1 MPTPQTFIPI
11 DSTAADSASGTG
23 HAQVSTAIVQRLRQN
38 NRYLIEWR
46 GPTLTFLWPEDT
58 TPAIAEGVPKWRPR
72 LAYAQWACYGPF
84 RYYVPDVG
92 GASGY
97 SVRKV
102 DIRLAGAVSTY
113 PVKVLAFSLQ
123 GRGGQSPRPTEFDAE
138 GTTISVGIA
147 DVTFSD
153 VAVVPGWNDIYIALQ
168 SEADW
173 SVFPPVTDVY
183 MTNNAPFGSI
193 LSADSYPY
201 VYSPATG
208 PYAGDLVAAF
218 PLIISPYQNVPYAAL
233 RFMANIPDKL
243 LSAETGF
250 AYTIAYAANDDD
262 TCPFAFLAEAT
273 TSSDLPANYG
283 GECQFSFLGVLE
295 LYSLSITPYAQHP
308 DKVNDPMLRWYQ
320 SVGGNVADVF
330 WQGSRLTTL
339 RHAQTGQACAEQP
352 YRPSPFATAI
362 PYWGSWKCQPIGP
375 FSSINLI
382 RESALTVLEEMPTY
396 KGNVV
401 GVEVSLP
408 MMLVYPSFYLRSA
421 YEPPSGVWLRIH
433 VELYNVTTQTVVQ
446 SRTFDLQ
453 DMPRVINPRDAY
465 NIQSDYWIYKIF
477 QISQGI
483 DWHSLGFNG
492 QPWSHDYAQSLDGL
506 VSGLDRKQFLLP
518 ITSYDALLA
527 SGDLF
532 CVRLL
537 AQKIG
542 TLNALMFAGPMT
554 ARLTWG
560 TR

>member
-92 GASGY
+92 GSSGY

-138 GTTISVGIA
+138 GTTIPVGIA

-153 VAVVPGWNDIYIALQ
+153 VAVVPGWNDIYLALQ

-173 SVFPPVTDVY
+173 TVFPAVTDVY
-183 MTNNAPFGSI
+183 MTT
-193 LSADSYPY
+193 SATTTGGLVDNQSYPY
-201 VYSPATG
+201 VYTPATG
-208 PYAGDLVAAF
+208 PHAGDLAAAF

-250 AYTIAYAANDDD
+250 AYTIAYAANDDGV
-262 TCPFAFLAEAT
+262 CPFAFLAET
-273 TSSDLPANYG
+273 TTISDMPANNG
-283 GECQFSFLGVLE
+283 GECQFSLLGVLE
-295 LYSLSITPYAQHP
+295 LYSLSITPYAEHP

-320 SVGGNVADVF
+320 PVGGNVADVF

-339 RHAQTGQACAEQP
+339 RHAQTGQACAEQ
-352 YRPSPFATAI
+352 STFATAI
-362 PYWGSWKCQPIGP
+362 PYEGSWNCQYIDGTTR
-375 FSSINLI
+375 LV

-396 KGNVV
+396 NGNVV

-408 MMLVYPSFYLRSA
+408 MMLVNPAFYLRAS
-421 YEPPSGVWLRIH
+421 YEPPSRVWLRIH
-433 VELYNVTTQTVVQ
+433 IELYNVTTATAVQ
-446 SRTFDLQ
+446 SRTFELQ
-453 DMPRVINPRDAY
+453 DMPKIINPRDAY
-465 NIQSDYWIYKIF
+465 NIQSDYWVYKIF
-477 QISQGI
+477 EIRQGI
-483 DWHSLGFNG
+483 DWHSLYNNG

-506 VSGLDRKQFLLP
+506 VAGLDRRQFLLP
-518 ITSYDALLA
+518 ITNYDSLLA
-527 SGDLF
+527 SGDVF

-537 AQKIG
+537 ADDNISSG
-542 TLNALMFAGPMT
+542 HGINALMFAGPMT
-554 ARLTWG
+554 TRLTWG